1 MDIGYAR
8 VSTTHQDLTRQIDA
22 LVKFGIPEER
32 IYVDKRTGANTD
44 REGWKAALAYARPGD
59 RVVSYT
65 LDRMGRSVLSVLEA
79 VRDLK
84 ERGVGIKTLA
94 DPVPVDTSEDGGP
107 MAELALILLSLFGQW
122 ELTYGRERAAHAR
135 RVAAE
140 TGKQVGRPRRL
151 TDEQIRYATH
161 LRDVE
166 GRSVSTIA
174 RDLGVGVATL
184 YRGLPPRPV
193 LAPTASG
200 TEPEQR

>member
-8 VSTTHQDLTRQIDA
+8 VSTTHRDLSRQIDA

-44 REGWKAALAYARPGD
+44 WEGWQAALACARPGD
-59 RVVSYT
+59 RVVAYT
-65 LDRMGRSVLSVLEA
+65 LDRCGRSVLSVLEA

-94 DPVPVDTSEDGGP
+94 DPMPVDTSEDGGP

-122 ELTYGRERAAHAR
+122 ELTYGRERSAHAR

-140 TGKQVGRPRRL
+140 EGRQVGRPRRL
-151 TDEQIRYATH
+151 SDEQVRYATH

-166 GRSVSTIA
+166 ARPVSGIA
-174 RDLGVGVATL
+174 RELGVGVATL
-184 YRGLPPRPV
+184 YRALPARPIV
-193 LAPTASG
+193 APTASG
-200 TEPEQR
+200 TEPSRQ